1 MFRLR
6 SWQTQIG
13 RSCKFSFQRAKTINR
28 PPRPPPW
35 HRKKKEEGSPAR
47 YLPPSELQT
56 AVSAIGFSGNEEVDQ
71 FFGLFCVVGRKSLE
85 ERKTESERYN
95 LELRSGAANHA
106 AEMHLATSFLLWYD
120 SPQSVSLSRAQGGE
134 GVKEGGRW
142 IDSVKRPSLKVS
154 PSDPTDPSQL
164 LSSQYYTQSNDSILE
179 ILGSGMREPRR
190 PTNE

>member
-1 MFRLR
+1 M
-6 SWQTQIG
+6 
-13 RSCKFSFQRAKTINR
+13 
-28 PPRPPPW
+28 
-35 HRKKKEEGSPAR
+35 
-47 YLPPSELQT
+47 
-56 AVSAIGFSGNEEVDQ
+56 
-71 FFGLFCVVGRKSLE
+71 
-85 ERKTESERYN
+85 RKTESERDN

-164 LSSQYYTQSNDSILE
+164 LSSQYYTHSILE
-179 ILGSGMREPRR
+179 IRKSWDRACVSRAAQL
-190 PTNE
+190 TNDVLCAAIMGVVW